1 MSTTQL
7 PAEVEVAACHLRG
20 IVGFKALILGHSEGG
35 FPVPSDAW
43 ERRKE
48 GGPRRRGGPEWLKG
62 GSSCCSPTLSPD
74 AHARSRS
81 LGRLSPFLMKAEM
94 LWSMTLMGM
103 VL

>member
-7 PAEVEVAACHLRG
+7 PAEVEVAACHLHS

-48 GGPRRRGGPEWLKG
+48 RGPRRRGGPDWLNG

-74 AHARSRS
+74 ARAHS
-81 LGRLSPFLMKAEM
+81 LGQLSPFLMKAEM
-94 LWSMTLMGM
+94 LWSMTLVGM